1 MSRFPERFK
10 ELLLSLGLT
19 LKAAGERLSM
29 DKSNVSRLLRNPHPK
44 PHLLAR
50 IKKAFGVDAERWVH
64 EDGSPAAAQAEPS
77 ADEQLR
83 IVHLESSDASRR
95 KPKDKRKHR
104 KRKAFLRAFE
114 EYVRLKAKQ
123 DDWKREKKRRKR
135 DGRSG
140 GNQLGGGGVIDWRS
154 AA

>member
-10 ELLLSLGLT
+10 HLLSDLGLT
-19 LKAAGERLSM
+19 LKEAGECLSM

-50 IKKAFGVDAERWVH
+50 IKKVFGVDAERWVH
-64 EDGSPAAAQAEPS
+64 EDEAASAAPMPSSTDEP
-77 ADEQLR
+77 LR
-83 IVHLESSDASRR
+83 IIHLDQSDDAHHDR
-95 KPKDKRKHR
+95 KAKRKHR

-114 EYVRLKAKQ
+114 EYVRLKTKEDA
-123 DDWKREKKRRKR
+123 WKREKKRRKR

-140 GNQLGGGGVIDWRS
+140 ETPSGGGVSNWRS